1 MPTFAIACGGTGGHL
16 FPGLAVARACL
27 RRGHNVL
34 LFVSRKPVDRE
45 ILAANPDLPAVAL
58 STTGW
63 TGLHPRVPTFLLN
76 FWRGLQE
83 SRSALRQHHVAAVLG
98 MGGFTCAPPLLEAR
112 RLGLPAFLHE
122 SNAIPGK
129 VTRWFGPRLDKVL
142 LGLPACAEHLPNCRT
157 VVTGTPVRDSLI
169 RLEPGV
175 ARSHFSLDPNR
186 FTIAV
191 MGGSQGAAGL
201 NEMMLRAAADL
212 ADIGPQLQVIHLTGP
227 TDKGLMHANYQRAGI
242 KAEVLPFCHE
252 MEKVY
257 SAADLVVARSGA
269 SSGAELAHYG
279 LPSILVPYPEAAEDH
294 QTRNAEV
301 FVRAGAA
308 RLVPQK
314 RDEGAPLARAIRDLF
329 ENAAER
335 RAMGEAARRIA
346 PTDATA
352 RIVQELEHAVA

>member
-16 FPGLAVARACL
+16 FPGVAVARACI
-27 RRGHNVL
+27 RRGHGVL
-34 LFVSRKPVDRE
+34 LFVSRKQVDRD

-58 STTGW
+58 SATGW
-63 TGLHPRVPTFLLN
+63 TGLNSRTPAFFLNL
-76 FWRGLQE
+76 WRSLAE
-83 SRSALRQHHVAAVLG
+83 ARAALRQHRVAAVLG
-98 MGGFTCAPPLLEAR
+98 MGGFTCAPPLLQAR

-129 VTRWFGPRLDKVL
+129 VTRWFGPRLNKVL
-142 LGLPACAEHLPNCRT
+142 LGLPDCAQHLPGAHT
-157 VVTGTPVRDSLI
+157 AVTGTPVRESLI
-169 RLEPGV
+169 RLDPAA
-175 ARSHFSLDPNR
+175 ARSAFSLDPQR
-186 FTIAV
+186 FTVAV
-191 MGGSQGAAGL
+191 MGGSQGAVGL

-212 ADIGPQLQVIHLTGP
+212 ADLGPQLQVIHLAGP
-227 TDKGLMHANYQRAGI
+227 TDKGLMGANYQRAGI

-279 LPSILVPYPEAAEDH
+279 LPSILVPYPQAAEDH

-314 RDEGAPLARAIRDLF
+314 RDDGAPLARAIRDLF
-329 ENAAER
+329 HDASAR
-335 RAMGEAARRIA
+335 QTMGQAARAIA
-346 PTDATA
+346 PSDATE
-352 RIVQELEHAVA
+352 RIVQELEHAAA